1 VKPRIDY
8 MKKTPGVREAML
20 NLEHY
25 VAKSGLDPALT
36 RLVKLRASQINGCSF
51 CVDLHFGEALAAKED
66 IKKLYFTS
74 ARHEAPVFNAKE
86 QAALA
91 WTEAVTRLG
100 DGGVS
105 DAVYAQAQSHFSEEE
120 LSNLTLAI
128 VAINGW
134 NRLNVA
140 FRFPPPTKTEPR
152 SP

>member
-1 VKPRIDY
+1 MKPRIDY
-8 MKKTPGVREAML
+8 MKKTPGVFEAML
-20 NLEHY
+20 GLEAY
-25 VAKSGLDPALT
+25 LGKSGLDPGLT

-51 CVDLHFGEALAAKED
+51 CVDMHFGEALAAKED
-66 IKKLYFTS
+66 IRKLYFTS
-74 ARHEAPVFNAKE
+74 ARHEAPVFTAKE

-105 DAVYAQAQSHFSEEE
+105 DAVYSQAQAHFSEEE
-120 LSNLTLAI
+120 LCNLTLAI

-140 FRFPPPTKTEPR
+140 LRFPPPSRE
-152 SP
+152 

>member
-1 VKPRIDY
+1 MRPRIDY
-8 MKKTPGVREAML
+8 MKKTPGVFESML
-20 NLEHY
+20 GLEGY
-25 VAKSGLDPALT
+25 IAKCGLDPGLL

-51 CVDLHFGEALAAKED
+51 CVDMHFGEALAAKDD

-74 ARHEAPVFNAKE
+74 ARHDAPVFSPKE

-91 WTEAVTRLG
+91 WTEAVTRLA
-100 DGGVS
+100 DGGVP
-105 DAVYAQAQSHFSEEE
+105 DAIYAQVQAFFSEEE

-140 FRFPPPTKTEPR
+140 FRFPPPSKP
-152 SP
+152 